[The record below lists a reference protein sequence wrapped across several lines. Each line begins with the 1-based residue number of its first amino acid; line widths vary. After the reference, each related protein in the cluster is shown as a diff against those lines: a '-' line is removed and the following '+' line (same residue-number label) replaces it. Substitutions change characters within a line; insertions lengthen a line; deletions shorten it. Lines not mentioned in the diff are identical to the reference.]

1 MNQQENNTQTHNR
14 VSARGRSF
22 EHWQAISVA
31 LMLYDFVAVC
41 GAYFLALF
49 LRFDCV
55 YSSIPQ
61 EYIVPYNKFILPY
74 GAGCIVVFLLAKMYN
89 SVWRYASYT
98 EFVRTLAGSLLTSV
112 AHTVL
117 ITMLLQRMPISY
129 YMMGAFFQF
138 VFLIGARF
146 GFRFI
151 RIFRLRHE
159 TASANG
165 KRIMMIGAGNAAQM
179 ILREMT
185 LATEINDRVVCII
198 DDNPNKWHRYLNGVP
213 IVGGRDEILSAV
225 EKYHVD
231 EIYLAIPS
239 ATAEQKRDIL
249 AICSETNC
257 KLKQLPG
264 LYQFVVGQATVSAM
278 REVSVEDLLG
288 REPIKAD
295 MTEVFNYI
303 NHKVVLVTGGG
314 GSIGSELCRQ
324 VAAHRPKQLIIFD
337 IYENNL
343 WGMQPLV
350 T

>member
-1 MNQQENNTQTHNR
+1 MKQQERSTQEDNK
-14 VSARGRSF
+14 APMKGRRL
-22 EHWQAISVA
+22 EHWQIISLA

-41 GAYFLALF
+41 GSYFLALF

-55 YSSIPQ
+55 YSAIPQ
-61 EYIVPYNKFILPY
+61 EFIVPYNRFILPY
-74 GAGCIVVFLLAKMYN
+74 GVGCIGVFLLAKMYN

-98 EFVRTLAGSLLTSV
+98 KFVRTLAGSLLTSV

-117 ITMLLQRMPISY
+117 ITVLLQRMPISY

-165 KRIMMIGAGNAAQM
+165 KSIMMIGAGNAAQM

-185 LATEINDRVVCII
+185 MATEISDRVVCII
-198 DDNPNKWHRYLNGVP
+198 DDNPNKWHRYLSGIP

-231 EIYLAIPS
+231 EIYLAIPG
-239 ATAEQKRDIL
+239 ATAEEKRDIL

-257 KLKQLPG
+257 KLSNCQG
-264 LYQFVVGQATVSAM
+264 STSSWWARSQSA
-278 REVSVEDLLG
+278 
-288 REPIKAD
+288 P
-295 MTEVFNYI
+295 
-303 NHKVVLVTGGG
+303 
-314 GSIGSELCRQ
+314 
-324 VAAHRPKQLIIFD
+324 
-337 IYENNL
+337 
-343 WGMQPLV
+343 
-350 T
+350 